1 MHEVEIAISRT
12 RFRCALR
19 SAEASGLLPIDHDQI
34 LSMDL
39 ADVKARTE
47 RLVCIMLAPQV
58 RWVEER
64 DISCSIRLTEDDLT
78 FVFVFEQFA
87 DAVLFGIRW
96 SPEAAEVAPEEQS
109 D

>member
-1 MHEVEIAISRT
+1 MHEIEVAISRT
-12 RFRCALR
+12 RFRCVLK
-19 SAEASGLLPIDHDQI
+19 SAEASGLLPIDHEQI

-47 RLVCIMLAPQV
+47 RLVCILLAPQV

-64 DISCSIRLTEDDLT
+64 DIPCSIRLTEDDLT
-78 FVFVFEQFA
+78 FVFVFEQLA
-87 DAVLFGIRW
+87 DALLFGVRW
-96 SPEAAEVAPEEQS
+96 SPEAAEVPPEEEI